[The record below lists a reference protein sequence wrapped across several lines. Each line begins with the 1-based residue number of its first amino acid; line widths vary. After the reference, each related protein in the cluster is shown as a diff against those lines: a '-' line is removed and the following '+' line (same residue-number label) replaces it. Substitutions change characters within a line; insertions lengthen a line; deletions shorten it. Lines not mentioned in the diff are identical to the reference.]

1 MDFNE
6 LIKTAHKNAVEKGF
20 YDEPVDDETMRA
32 LIIGEAYEA
41 LEAHRKGRVIRN
53 PIILDQYMASGNH
66 PLFEGMIKDTFG
78 DELADTVIRI
88 CDYMGYRKLS
98 CSEEERVFIGIHEDS
113 IGSLCNKIASMI
125 LVNNYGFD
133 NCLYYIERYCKI
145 NGIPLEKHIEAKMK
159 YNKSRPYKHGKNY

>member
-20 YDEPVDDETMRA
+20 YDEPVDDETLKA

-41 LEAHRKGRVIRN
+41 LEAHRKGRIIRN
-53 PIILDQYMASGNH
+53 PIILDQYMASENH
-66 PLFEGMIKDTFG
+66 HLFEGMIKDTFG

-88 CDYMGYRKLS
+88 CDYMGYRKLI
-98 CSEEERVFIGIHEDS
+98 CSEEVRVFIGIREDS

-125 LVNNYGFD
+125 LVNYYGFD
-133 NCLYYIERYCKI
+133 NCLYYIKRYCEI
-145 NGIPLEKHIEAKMK
+145 NGIPLEKHIEAKLK

>member
-20 YDEPVDDETMRA
+20 YDEPVDDETLKA

-41 LEAHRKGRVIRN
+41 LEAHRKGRFVRN
-53 PIILDQYMASGNH
+53 PIILDQYMASENH
-66 PLFEGMIKDTFG
+66 HLFEGMIKDTFG

-88 CDYMGYRKLS
+88 CDYMGYRKLIS
-98 CSEEERVFIGIHEDS
+98 SEKVRAFIGIREDS
-113 IGSLCNKIASMI
+113 IGRLCNKIALMI
-125 LVNNYGFD
+125 LGDHNGFD
-133 NCLYYIERYCKI
+133 HCLYYIKRYCEI
-145 NGIPLEKHIEAKMK
+145 NGIPLEKHIEAKLK

>member
-20 YDEPVDDETMRA
+20 YDEPVDDETLKA

-41 LEAHRKGRVIRN
+41 LEAHRKGRIIRN
-53 PIILDQYMASGNH
+53 PIILDQYMASENH
-66 PLFEGMIKDTFG
+66 HLFEGMIKDTFG

-88 CDYMGYRKLS
+88 CDYMGYKKIRYNNLS
-98 CSEEERVFIGIHEDS
+98 PVEWTASTIGKF
-113 IGSLCNKIASMI
+113 CNKCARLI
-125 LVNNYGFD
+125 LD
-133 NCLYYIERYCKI
+133 NGLEDCLDYVEWNCKAM
-145 NGIPLEKHIEAKMK
+145 NIPLEKHIEAKLK